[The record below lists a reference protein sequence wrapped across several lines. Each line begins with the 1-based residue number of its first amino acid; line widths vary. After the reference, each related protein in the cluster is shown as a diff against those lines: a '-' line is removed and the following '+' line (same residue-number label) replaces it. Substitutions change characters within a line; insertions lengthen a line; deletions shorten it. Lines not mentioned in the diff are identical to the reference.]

1 MDDDSHIG
9 ELLVEVLRQE
19 GYRVAWVRNAHQA
32 LEQMSARRA
41 GLVLCDVMLPG
52 MSGIDL
58 VARLGRLRPP
68 PSLALMSAAPRPAH
82 LPNGVPFL
90 RKPFELET
98 LLDLIGA
105 EAGNPPG
112 SRSRRRARQTV

>member
-19 GYRVAWVRNAHQA
+19 GYRVAWVRNAQQA

-52 MSGIDL
+52 MTGIDL
-58 VARLGRLRPP
+58 VARLARLRPP

-82 LPNGVPFL
+82 LPSGVPFL

-98 LLDLIGA
+98 LLELIGA
-105 EAGNPPG
+105 EVGNPRG
-112 SRSRRRARQTV
+112 SRARRRARQTV